1 MFNTINV
8 LMGTSGERKR
18 IPLELRI
25 QRQVALDEGYLPLFL
40 VETQSIK
47 AIKRF

>member
-25 QRQVALDEGYLPLFL
+25 QRQVALDGGYLPSFL
-40 VETQSIK
+40 GEAQSIQ
-47 AIKRF
+47 AIK